1 MPLVEDNAAEGLRRK
16 AKAVHSIYA
25 PPARAEEQPRHL
37 HGIVHLTRID
47 ANMFEEGEIK
57 RRVVD
62 DETCSVERAQRVRSG
77 LHNIDHQRLV
87 AAGIE
92 RAEPDLAGMRR
103 QRRALRPVLEFGLKR
118 QELVCNSRKLSI
130 GLG

>member
-1 MPLVEDNAAEGLRRK
+1 MPLVEVNTAEGLRRK
-16 AKAVHSIYA
+16 AEAINALFA
-25 PPARAEEQPRHL
+25 PPAHAEEQPYHL
-37 HGIVHLTRID
+37 HAVVDLAGID
-47 ANMFEEGEIK
+47 ADMLEKGEVE

-62 DETCSVERAQRVRSG
+62 DETCPVERAQRVRSG

-92 RAEPDLAGMRR
+92 RAEPDLPGMRR
-103 QRRALRPVLEFGLKR
+103 QRRALRHVLEFGLKC
-118 QELVCNSRKLSI
+118 QELVCDTRKLSI